1 MSFQYEW
8 ANLRTNVRIVI
19 DWLEEEEP
27 NIERCID
34 YLKKSLED

>member
-27 NIERCID
+27 NIERCIE